1 MRLGYGTTVE
11 RTLLEPL
18 GALEHL
24 VMEAVWSGGAGTVR
38 DVCDHLPEGE
48 ARAYTTVM
56 TTLDRL
62 HRKGLLRREKEGLAW
77 RYAAVLTREAWEKA
91 LADALASRILAEHG
105 DVGLAAFVDAAADDA
120 LLDRL
125 AELVEARRRR

>member
-1 MRLGYGTTVE
+1 MPL
-11 RTLLEPL
+11 LLEPL
-18 GALEHL
+18 GDLEHL
-24 VMEAVWSGGAGTVR
+24 LMEAVWSGGAGTVR
-38 DVCDHLPEGE
+38 DVCDRLPAEE

-62 HRKGLLRREKEGLAW
+62 HRKGLLHREKAGLAW
-77 RYAAVLTREAWEKA
+77 RYVPTLDRAAWEKA

-120 LLDRL
+120 MLDRL

>member
-1 MRLGYGTTVE
+1 MPPLP
-11 RTLLEPL
+11 EPL
-18 GALEHL
+18 GDLEIR
-24 VMEAVWSGGAGTVR
+24 VMDAVWSGGPGTVR
-38 DVCDHLPEGE
+38 DVCDRLPEDE

-62 HRKGLLRREKEGLAW
+62 HRKGLLHREKEGLAW
-77 RYAAVLTREAWEKA
+77 RYAPVLTRAAWEKA
-91 LADALASRILAEHG
+91 LADALAARILEAHG

-125 AELVEARRRR
+125 SELVEARRRR

>member
-1 MRLGYGTTVE
+1 MHLS
-11 RTLLEPL
+11 LPPALEPL

-24 VMEAVWSGGAGTVR
+24 VMESVWTEGAGTVR
-38 DVCDHLPEGE
+38 DVCDRLPEGD

-62 HRKGLLRREKEGLAW
+62 HRKGLLHREKEGLAW
-77 RYAAVLTREAWEKA
+77 RYGAVLSRDAWEKG
-91 LADALASRILAEHG
+91 LADVLASRILAQHG
-105 DVGLAAFVDAAADDA
+105 DIGLAAFVDAAADDA